1 MDSCE
6 EDNELGSVPSPI
18 RWILLDRWSPVHRR
32 INCVYYDQCL
42 DKAISGKWEG
52 WSCCDCLIR
61 EEWKPNE
68 EGGEPNGDNSSNL
81 SKMQQDR
88 VSLRGPSQRKEHR
101 NNKNP

>member
-6 EDNELGSVPSPI
+6 EDNELGYVPSPV
-18 RWILLDRWSPVHRR
+18 RWILLDRWNPVHRR

-52 WSCCDCLIR
+52 WSCCDCPIR
-61 EEWKPNE
+61 EDWRND
-68 EGGEPNGDNSSNL
+68 NGDNSGN
-81 SKMQQDR
+81 MPEMRQDR
-88 VSLRGPSQRKEHR
+88 ISLRGPSQRKEHR